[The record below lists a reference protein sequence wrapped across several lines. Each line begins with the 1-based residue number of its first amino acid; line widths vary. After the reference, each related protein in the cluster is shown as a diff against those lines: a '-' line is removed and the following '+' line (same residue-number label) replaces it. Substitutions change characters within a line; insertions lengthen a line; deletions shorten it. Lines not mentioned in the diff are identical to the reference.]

1 MEEEKSMRTLVVA
14 LIGLFLLAGCSS
26 TVKRVEVST
35 KPIERPQLVV
45 PKIDP
50 ISQKEVEFIIITE
63 ENYQEVFARL
73 KEMKVDPILIGV
85 TDEGYENIG
94 LNFAE
99 TQRIIR
105 QYKAVIAAYEAYYIE
120 AEQALTGAEKNLS
133 DVENQVDAQ
142 NERNQDEQDSK
153 FSLDKL
159 NPFN

>member
-99 TQRIIR
+99 TQYSGI
-105 QYKAVIAAYEAYYIE
+105 
-120 AEQALTGAEKNLS
+120 
-133 DVENQVDAQ
+133 
-142 NERNQDEQDSK
+142 
-153 FSLDKL
+153 
-159 NPFN
+159 